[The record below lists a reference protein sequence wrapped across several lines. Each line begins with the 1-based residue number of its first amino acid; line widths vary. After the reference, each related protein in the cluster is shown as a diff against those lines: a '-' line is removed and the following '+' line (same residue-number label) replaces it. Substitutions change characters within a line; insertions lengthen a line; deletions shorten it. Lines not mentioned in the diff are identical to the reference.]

1 MKLVVGL
8 GNPGKEY
15 INTRHNV
22 GFDIVDVFAEKYNC
36 SFKKEDKFNADI
48 FDINI
53 NGIKIIVAKPLTY
66 MNLSGEAVGKIAS
79 FYNIDSNDILVIHDD
94 MDMVLG
100 KIRVVY
106 DSSSGGHNGIKSITN
121 SLGTS
126 EYTRLKIG
134 IGSNEKNNDVVSF
147 VLGRFD
153 KEQKMLLDNV
163 YKKVDNLVEDFVNY
177 DINKLKQIYNSMNNN
192 C

>member
-1 MKLVVGL
+1 MR
-8 GNPGKEY
+8 
-15 INTRHNV
+15 IQH
-22 GFDIVDVFAEKYNC
+22 
-36 SFKKEDKFNADI
+36 
-48 FDINI
+48 
-53 NGIKIIVAKPLTY
+53 
-66 MNLSGEAVGKIAS
+66 
-79 FYNIDSNDILVIHDD
+79 
-94 MDMVLG
+94 
-100 KIRVVY
+100 
-106 DSSSGGHNGIKSITN
+106 GIKSITN

>member
-15 INTRHNV
+15 VNTRHNV
-22 GFDIVDVFAEKYNC
+22 GFMFLDSLYSD
-36 SFKKEDKFNADI
+36 FKLNKKFNALECLIGDT
-48 FDINI
+48 
-53 NGIKIIVAKPLTY
+53 IIIKPLSY
-66 MNLSGEAVGKIAS
+66 MNLSGNVVYKYVNFYKIEL
-79 FYNIDSNDILVIHDD
+79 DDILIIHDD